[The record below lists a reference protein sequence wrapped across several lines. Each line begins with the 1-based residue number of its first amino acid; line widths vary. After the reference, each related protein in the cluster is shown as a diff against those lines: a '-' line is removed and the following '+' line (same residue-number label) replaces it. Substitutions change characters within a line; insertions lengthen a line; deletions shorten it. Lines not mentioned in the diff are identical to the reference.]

1 MTVFQILM
9 VAAAIFVSY
18 VAARECIKMIKE
30 INK

>member
-1 MTVFQILM
+1 MTVFQILL
-9 VAAAIFVSY
+9 VTATVFVSY

>member
-1 MTVFQILM
+1 MTVFQILL
-9 VAAAIFVSY
+9 VAATIFVSY

>member
-9 VAAAIFVSY
+9 VAAAIFVNY

>member
-1 MTVFQILM
+1 MIVFQILL
-9 VAAAIFVSY
+9 VAATVFASY